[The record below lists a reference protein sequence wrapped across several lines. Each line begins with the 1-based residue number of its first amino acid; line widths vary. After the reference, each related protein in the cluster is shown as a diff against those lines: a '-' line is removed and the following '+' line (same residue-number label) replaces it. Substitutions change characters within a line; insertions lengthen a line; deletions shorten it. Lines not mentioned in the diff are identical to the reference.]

1 MTVILKVPPPPRI
14 LKEGENPMQSRHEAP
29 RYLSDERPFDWV
41 DYATKKTKEYKREA
55 RSFHRKGYLE
65 VALIFAGRR
74 MALQDMLKEGGYPE
88 NVDKDSTLL

>member
-1 MTVILKVPPPPRI
+1 MAILRGPPKPPPPP
-14 LKEGENPMQSRHEAP
+14 LP
-29 RYLSDERPFDWV
+29 RNIKGKDNMIKAETESSFNWV
-41 DYATKKTKEYKREA
+41 LYAIKKSNEYKKEA

-88 NVDKDSTLL
+88 NVDKDSTLV

>member
-1 MTVILKVPPPPRI
+1 MKDRHPPPT
-14 LKEGENPMQSRHEAP
+14 
-29 RYLSDERPFDWV
+29 YLPGKKPFDWA
-41 DYATKKTKEYKREA
+41 DYATKKANEYKKEA